1 MNEKGLISTNE
12 LAAFWGVDAR
22 TVQNYADVRFEEEP
36 LPRDG
41 RGLFNFVKAQKWMY
55 NRLRKKIE
63 VLETAGDEKMYAQKL
78 LDIRVKR
85 ELNETKLKIMQQ
97 QLVEKQAVLMA
108 WTNQINVIKNYIN
121 SLKYDLFRETA
132 DVTDELEKREI
143 IERNINLALAR
154 ITKVEIERYIATE
167 DSIYELFE
175 GSGEEE

>member
-1 MNEKGLISTNE
+1 MNYENIIGVNE
-12 LAAFWGVDAR
+12 LATFWGIDPR
-22 TVQNYADVRFEEEP
+22 TIQNYSDGRFEEKP
-36 LPRDG
+36 LQKIG
-41 RGLFNFVKAQKWMY
+41 RGKYDFVEANRWLIH
-55 NRLRKKIE
+55 RLRKKIE